1 MFQNLRT
8 NSQIYILHKDAK
20 PYVEAGTVSGV
31 TAPKPRYPSAMPPIG
46 QLPQMDMVVDVTAS
60 VNGQPTTFQNL
71 PAGAEIADFGQNGN
85 IVISCTRD
93 AMNAEI
99 SSMRQR
105 SLDIV
110 NSEDYHRGVIAGC
123 DEMLKALNPEF
134 AEKQRQE
141 QEISE
146 LKRQMSELL
155 EMNRNLMQKLS
166 SAEAPAHVSRSSS
179 NVKKEQ
185 RNGMEND

>member
-1 MFQNLRT
+1 MFQNLRV
-8 NSQIYILHKDAK
+8 NSPVYILHKDSN
-20 PYVEAGTVSGV
+20 PYIEQGNVVSV
-31 TAPKPRYPSAMPPIG
+31 SMPKPKYPSPA
-46 QLPQMDMVVDVTAS
+46 QFTQYPQMEMVVDLV
-60 VNGQPTTFQNL
+60 VNIGGQSTNLQGL
-71 PAGAEIADFGQNGN
+71 PAGSDIADFGQNGN

-155 EMNRNLMQKLS
+155 EMNRSLMQKLS
-166 SAEAPAHVSRSSS
+166 SAEAPAHVSRPSS